1 MAGSAFPHADTSA
14 VGGGLAHNLTLTND
28 GQLREIRLHISAAP
42 VTAEDLTVI
51 VHSALG
57 AIYQYKILTYDLL
70 DVTDLVQLW
79 IPPIL
84 LYTGD
89 VVMSAWNNFDG
100 RNWGY
105 QVIVEG
111 R

>member
-1 MAGSAFPHADTSA
+1 MAGSAFLHIDTSA
-14 VGGGLAHNLTLTND
+14 AGAALAHTLTLTSD
-28 GQLREIRLHISAAP
+28 GQLREVRLYTSAAP
-42 VTAEDLTVI
+42 VTAEDLTI
-51 VHSALG
+51 IIHSALG
-57 AIYQYKILTYDLL
+57 AIYQYKILTYDML
-70 DVTDLVQLW
+70 DVTDLVRTYN
-79 IPPIL
+79 PPIL

-89 VVMSAWNNFDG
+89 AIMSAWTNSDG